1 MITSNFQSSIETIRN
16 KIRKTVARKLL
27 IPYMVMRMYLSVPV
41 LTNVT
46 VLVVPSGDLQI
57 IKNNKLRKLLTKG
70 SRQSQGCRDRVCLL
84 LGYCLLL
91 SLSPQEF
98 LLLILLSSERW
109 KSESTLESP
118 ICFESRSLRLKI
130 QCLNK

>member
-16 KIRKTVARKLL
+16 KIRKTVTRKLL

-46 VLVVPSGDLQI
+46 VLGVPSGDLQI

-70 SRQSQGCRDRVCLL
+70 SRRSQGCRDRACLL

-91 SLSPQEF
+91 SPSPQEF

-130 QCLNK
+130 QCLNQ